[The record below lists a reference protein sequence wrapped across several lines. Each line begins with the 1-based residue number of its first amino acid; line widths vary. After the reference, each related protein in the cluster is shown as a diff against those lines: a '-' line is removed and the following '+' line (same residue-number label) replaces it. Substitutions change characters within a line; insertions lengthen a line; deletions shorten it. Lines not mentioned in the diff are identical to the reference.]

1 MNRLPTQPRDHDRSV
16 QPSDHDQ
23 GGRPGACRSVARHNK
38 RDPKY
43 NFAVMDDIAV
53 YPADKISTPVGKM
66 SVEWLKTLEPSIL
79 NMQVPTYKHAM

>member
-1 MNRLPTQPRDHDRSV
+1 MLK
-16 QPSDHDQ
+16 
-23 GGRPGACRSVARHNK
+23 ACINVVIGIVAVGITHLSSSLFLLGTTK

-79 NMQVPTYKHAM
+79 NMRVPTYKHAM